1 MGKGKHSKNEAINVQ
16 ELMAKMDTADAEKI
30 LQLYLETAAYEESN
44 TIFDKD
50 KAFFGDMKKRSEWI
64 FDNTDIDFNR
74 YFAAGVTFGG
84 LPEIVSQK
92 EKYSFQEFIL
102 TTYAFY
108 NRIVKEFKEQGMG
121 FEIHRTAHMLHMMGI
136 FPREHK
142 EDYISRY
149 IKPLHELIE
158 KEYQVKVCVGVG
170 LPVED
175 KSQLYNSFRTAQYAR
190 EFYFFRQHPMIPF
203 QSIVKDF
210 ERSPDDYPYYLE
222 EAFRAILLKDPEA
235 LRKIIHA
242 VNVIAEMH
250 FGNWQ
255 AVLMRIMFFTGD
267 LTGKLFRYK
276 LLKGDFF
283 QIQDNLQAKILNA
296 KTLKQAKTYVREYY
310 ADILEHIYNNERG
323 NGKLVIDQVKTYIQ
337 ENFMEDISI
346 AKLAEVACV
355 SPNYFSHMFKNET
368 GQNYKDYLTQVRME
382 HAVDMVLN
390 TDYPLYRIAEAVGY
404 NNTRTFVDAF
414 KSIYGESPTKYKK
427 KMLDKNIGK

>member
-1 MGKGKHSKNEAINVQ
+1 
-16 ELMAKMDTADAEKI
+16 
-30 LQLYLETAAYEESN
+30 
-44 TIFDKD
+44 
-50 KAFFGDMKKRSEWI
+50 
-64 FDNTDIDFNR
+64 
-74 YFAAGVTFGG
+74 
-84 LPEIVSQK
+84 
-92 EKYSFQEFIL
+92 
-102 TTYAFY
+102 
-108 NRIVKEFKEQGMG
+108 MG

-136 FPREHK
+136 FPKEHK
-142 EDYISRY
+142 EDFISRY
-149 IKPLHELIE
+149 ITPLHELIE

-170 LPVED
+170 LPAEE

-222 EAFRAILLKDPEA
+222 ESFRAILIKDPEA
-235 LRKIIHA
+235 LRKIIHT

-283 QIQDNLQAKILNA
+283 QIQDDLQAKILNA
-296 KTLKQAKTYVREYY
+296 KTLKQAKAYVREYY
-310 ADILEHIYNNERG
+310 ADILEHIHNNERG

-390 TDYPLYRIAEAVGY
+390 TDYPLYRISEAVGY
-404 NNTRTFVDAF
+404 KNTRTFVDAF
-414 KSIYGESPTKYKK
+414 KAIYGESPTKYKK
-427 KMLDKNIGK
+427 KMLDKNSR